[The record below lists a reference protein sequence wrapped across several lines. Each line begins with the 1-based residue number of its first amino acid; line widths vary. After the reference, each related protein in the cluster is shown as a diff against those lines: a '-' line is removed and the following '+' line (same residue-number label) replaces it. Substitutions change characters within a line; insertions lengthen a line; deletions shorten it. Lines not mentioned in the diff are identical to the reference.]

1 MKHFLGLLLIGL
13 LLFPLTTKAEY
24 QVGEHVDDFSLP
36 GSLGDTVSLYDY
48 SDRIVVIPFW
58 ESG

>member
-24 QVGEHVDDFSLP
+24 QVGELVDDFSLP
-36 GSLGDTVSLYDY
+36 SNSGDTVSLYDY

-58 ESG
+58 ETG